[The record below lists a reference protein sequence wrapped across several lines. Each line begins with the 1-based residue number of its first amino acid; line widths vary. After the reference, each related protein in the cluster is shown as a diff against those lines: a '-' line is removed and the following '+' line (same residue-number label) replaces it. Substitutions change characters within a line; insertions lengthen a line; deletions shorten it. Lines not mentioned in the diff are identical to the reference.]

1 MENQNTEVTVHAS
14 QYRLFSLKGI
24 AEVFYKPAEFFTKLK
39 DNPKIFVPYVV
50 FVLLTFASLF
60 LLKDLIVETQTSS
73 PQFAANMEKSGQSV
87 TPELIS
93 IMKISTLV
101 IGTIAMSLYPLV
113 VAALALF
120 FGNFV
125 MAGKG
130 SFKKLLSV
138 ALYGGILYVLGSM
151 ILIPM
156 MLAKNSMM
164 VSFSLAVFATDYG
177 MESILY
183 TALSK
188 ISIFQIWKI
197 IVVGIGLS
205 TIYNFPR
212 NKGYVLAVLSVGLLS
227 VLQIVFAAIGAMFT

>member
-1 MENQNTEVTVHAS
+1 MENQNLEVKTDVKQNS
-14 QYRLFSLKGI
+14 LFAFKGI

-39 DNPKIFVPYVV
+39 DNPKILIPYV
-50 FVLLTFASLF
+50 FFIFITFITLY
-60 LLKDLIVETQTSS
+60 LLKDLIIDMQTSS
-73 PQFAANMEKSGQSV
+73 PQFVENMEKTGQPI

-101 IGTIAMSLYPLV
+101 FGTMAMSLYPLL

-125 MAGKG
+125 FAGKG
-130 SFKKLLSV
+130 SYKELLSV
-138 ALYGGILYVLGSM
+138 ALYGGIVYTLGSM
-151 ILIPM
+151 IIVPM

-177 MESILY
+177 VESVIY

-188 ISIFQIWKI
+188 ISIFNIWEI
-197 IVVGIGLS
+197 IVVGIGFS
-205 TIYNFPR
+205 TIYDFPR
-212 NKGYVLAVLSVGLLS
+212 NKGYILAVLSVGLLS
-227 VLQIVFAAIGAMFT
+227 MLQIVFAAIGAMFT

>member
-1 MENQNTEVTVHAS
+1 MENQNLEVKTDVKQDS
-14 QYRLFSLKGI
+14 LFALKGI

-39 DNPKIFVPYVV
+39 DNPKILVPYV
-50 FVLLTFASLF
+50 FFIILTFISLY
-60 LLKDLIVETQTSS
+60 LLKDLIVDMQTSS

-87 TPELIS
+87 TPEIIS
-93 IMKISTLV
+93 MMKITTLV
-101 IGTIAMSLYPLV
+101 FGTLAMSLYPLL

-125 MAGKG
+125 MAGNG

-138 ALYGGILYVLGSM
+138 ALYGGIVYALGSM

-188 ISIFQIWKI
+188 ISIFQIWEI

-227 VLQIVFAAIGAMFT
+227 VLQIVLAAIGAMFT

>member
-1 MENQNTEVTVHAS
+1 MENKNLEVEENVSHDS
-14 QYRLFSLKGI
+14 LFAFKGI
-24 AEVFYKPAEFFTKLK
+24 AEVFYKPAEFFIKLK
-39 DNPKIFVPYVV
+39 DNPKILVPYII
-50 FVLLTFASLF
+50 FTLLTFASLF
-60 LLKDLIVETQTSS
+60 LLKDLIVAKQTSS
-73 PQFAANMEKSGQSV
+73 PQFVEQMDKTGQSV

-101 IGTIAMSLYPLV
+101 AGTIAMSLYPLV

-138 ALYGGILYVLGSM
+138 ALYGGIVYVLGSM

-164 VSFSLAVFATDYG
+164 VSFSLAVFATDLG
-177 MESILY
+177 MESITY
-183 TALSK
+183 IALSK
-188 ISIFQIWKI
+188 ISIFQIWEI
-197 IVVGIGLS
+197 IVVGIGFA
-205 TIYNFPR
+205 TIYDFPR
-212 NKGYVLAVLSVGLLS
+212 NKGYILAVLSVGLLS
-227 VLQIVFAAIGAMFT
+227 VLQIVFTAIGTMFT